1 LSIAE
6 LIHKFRPKTGKAN
19 RRQELRGTDLNVGLF
34 QREGFTNPIL
44 VKDKDGL
51 GLTVPNV
58 GVQDIQANAFP
69 PVIDPNL
76 SQKF

>member
-1 LSIAE
+1 
-6 LIHKFRPKTGKAN
+6 
-19 RRQELRGTDLNVGLF
+19 LNVGLF